1 MFRRLSL
8 IGLFV
13 SGLVQAQGVTSLY
26 QTQVPLNGNATEARS
41 VGLAQ
46 VLRKASGDD
55 NALMMPSIVKALK
68 DPEPY
73 ITQFGTEKK
82 ANQQWLSLQFDPQ
95 QIQALLKQADIGIWP
110 MAQRPTVLIWWVR
123 NENHQ
128 RELLWDQ
135 AHQDTQSAVLFS
147 AKQLGLPL
155 LWPVG
160 DMTDAVAVSVPDVM
174 GGFIQP
180 IAKASERYQPN
191 GVLLV
196 SENVAGDGAVAL
208 HWRLFDGSP
217 KTLLQ
222 TSPYPVEGSA
232 SGSLSQSVSTMMSSV
247 MKQLSEQRLQAK
259 PVLTDSSVAQSMTQI
274 QVDNVP
280 TAADFFQFE
289 KWLKGLS
296 TVSSAK
302 ISAFQGQKVVFDVTL
317 RGSFEQLK
325 AQLLDSQ
332 KVRWIA
338 PLESTSTPIP
348 TFEWQRSH

>member
-13 SGLVQAQGVTSLY
+13 SGLVQAQGITTLY
-26 QTQVPLNGNATEARS
+26 QTQVPLNGNTTEARS
-41 VGLAQ
+41 LGLAQ
-46 VLRKASGDD
+46 VLVKASGDD
-55 NALMMPSIVKALK
+55 NMLMVPSIVKALK

-73 ITQFGTEKK
+73 IMQFGTEQK

-95 QIQALLKQADIGIWP
+95 QIQSLLQQADISVWP
-110 MAQRPTVLIWWVR
+110 MAQRPTVLVWWVR
-123 NENHQ
+123 NENHH

-135 AHQDTQSAVLFS
+135 AHQQTQSAVLTS
-147 AKQLGLPL
+147 AEQLGLPL

-160 DMTDAVAVSVPDVM
+160 DMTDAVAVNVPDVM

-191 GVLLV
+191 SVLLV

-208 HWRLFDGSP
+208 HWRLFEGSP
-217 KTLLQ
+217 ETLL
-222 TSPYPVEGSA
+222 SSSSYPVEGTA
-232 SGSLSQSVSTMMSSV
+232 SGSLPQSVKTMMSAV
-247 MKQLSEQRLQAK
+247 MAQLSLHRTQSIVN
-259 PVLTDSSVAQSMTQI
+259 PTDTMVAQSITQI

-296 TVSSAK
+296 ALSSAK
-302 ISAFQGQKVVFDVTL
+302 ISSFQGDKVIFDVTL
-317 RGSFEQLK
+317 TGSFEQLQT
-325 AQLLDSQ
+325 QLVDSQ

-338 PLESTSTPIP
+338 PLESESKTVPK
-348 TFEWQRSH
+348 FEWQP